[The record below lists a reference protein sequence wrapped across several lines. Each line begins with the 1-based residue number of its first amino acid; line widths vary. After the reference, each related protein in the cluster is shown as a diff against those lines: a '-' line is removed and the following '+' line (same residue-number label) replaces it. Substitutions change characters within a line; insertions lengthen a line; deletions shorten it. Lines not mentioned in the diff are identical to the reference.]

1 MPAEGPPPPRASTR
15 DEQIAFGERVFAQ
28 NCAACHQVDGLGIPG
43 AFPPLARSDYLNA
56 DVPRAIGAIVRGL
69 SGPITVNGTAFNSVM
84 PALHLS
90 DEDVANVLTY
100 VYSQWGNAGTVVTP
114 EQVRAARGGGR

>member
-1 MPAEGPPPPRASTR
+1 M
-15 DEQIAFGERVFAQ
+15 FVQ
-28 NCAACHQVDGLGIPG
+28 NCAPCHQVDGRGIPG

-84 PALHLS
+84 PAVHLT
-90 DEDVANVLTY
+90 DEDAANVLTY
-100 VYSQWGNAGTVVTP
+100 VYSQWGNAGTVVTA